1 MRRAIVPALVVLALV
16 GLIAVEALTSGP
28 RVATRPAPPLPTA
41 VLQPPRRTLA
51 MLRGKAAVV
60 VFWAS
65 WCEPCR
71 KEAPELERFDRSLHG
86 VARLVGVDYS
96 DGQAPAR
103 SYLRRFGWTFP
114 VLSDPDGVYGTRYGI
129 DGLPNAFLLDSRGR
143 IVGVLRGPQTLG
155 SLRAAVDPYL
165 G

>member
-1 MRRAIVPALVVLALV
+1 
-16 GLIAVEALTSGP
+16 
-28 RVATRPAPPLPTA
+28 
-41 VLQPPRRTLA
+41 
-51 MLRGKAAVV
+51 
-60 VFWAS
+60 
-65 WCEPCR
+65 
-71 KEAPELERFDRSLHG
+71 
-86 VARLVGVDYS
+86 
-96 DGQAPAR
+96 
-103 SYLRRFGWTFP
+103 LRRFGWTFP